1 MTTDNLTQP
10 NRKTN
15 SLDDF
20 WMPFTANRQFKA
32 KPRLP
37 DSAEGMYST
46 RDDGRRVLDG
56 TAGLWCCDAGHGRRE
71 ITEAVSKQ
79 IAKLDFTPTLQ
90 RGHPLPFEPAS
101 RLAEI
106 APAGKIA
113 LACQRLDT
121 LAMSPPP
128 TVEQTQIDSLV
139 EKLADSIRHAS

>member
-46 RDDGRRVLDG
+46 RDDGRRALDD
-56 TAGLWCCDAGHGRRE
+56 TTGLWCCNAGHGRRE

-79 IAKLDFTPTLQ
+79 IATLDFAPTFQ
-90 RGHPLPFEPAS
+90 RGHQLPFEPAS
-101 RLAEI
+101 RLA
-106 APAGKIA
+106 KIA

-128 TVEQTQIDSLV
+128 IVEQTQIDSLV